1 MPSLNNIVILG
12 DYERALRRFSNW
24 EALDQRAKITIHH
37 EPLLGEALY
46 EAVKD
51 ADVIVIVRDRAPF
64 SEALIARLSTLKLL
78 MFTGERNGT
87 LDAGALLSRN
97 IPIACTPSGPS
108 KATAA
113 ELTWALILAASKRL
127 AEQSGLLASGGWR
140 DSHSVLPM
148 LSGQRLGILGLGGIG
163 SRVARVGHAFGME
176 VVCWSPKMTPERAAA
191 ENATSV
197 SMDELLS
204 TSKVVSVH
212 LVAGPGSKGIISADQ
227 LALMRPDSILV
238 NTSRSS
244 LIAMPDLLSALKKG
258 APAQAAIDVF
268 DIEPLPLD
276 DPLRN
281 TPNLLVTPHLGFVAE
296 PIFAAFSKGITE
308 TLEAWLDGRPL
319 PQPYKP

>member
-1 MPSLNNIVILG
+1 MSSLANIVILG

-24 EALDQRAKITIHH
+24 ESLDQRAKITIHH
-37 EPLLGEALY
+37 DPIVGEALY

-51 ADVIVIVRDRAPF
+51 ADVIVIVRDRTPF
-64 SEALIARLSTLKLL
+64 NEALIAHLSKLKLL

-87 LDAGALLSRN
+87 LDAAALLSRN
-97 IPIACTPSGPS
+97 IRIACTPSGPS
-108 KATAA
+108 KATTA

-127 AEQSGLLASGGWR
+127 AEQSDLLAKGGWR

-148 LSGQRLGILGLGGIG
+148 LSGQRLGIMGLGGIG
-163 SRVARVGHAFGME
+163 SRVARVGYAFGME

-197 SMDELLS
+197 SLDELLS
-204 TSKVVSVH
+204 TSKVVSLH
-212 LVAGPGSKGIISADQ
+212 LVAGPGSKGIIGADQ

-244 LIAMPDLLSALKKG
+244 LIAMPDLLSALKTG
-258 APAQAAIDVF
+258 TPAQAAIDVF
-268 DIEPLPLD
+268 DIEPLPLA

-296 PIFAAFSKGITE
+296 PIFAAFAKGITE